1 MILDSQIVETTL
13 LEYAR
18 TQRDPSFDSA
28 LVMSE
33 WYDLFPASD
42 SRSRKPLQW
51 PQNFPNAGRAG
62 VYFVFDE
69 SERLLYVGMSE
80 TNVQSRLGRYFGY
93 ENGRSGPCKIK
104 DITPAWKT
112 RPRYVRTIAVAKS
125 WEAPILERFLIGVL
139 QPLENTRGVS
149 RTQSA

>member
-1 MILDSQIVETTL
+1 MICDSQTVEASL
-13 LEYAR
+13 LEYTQ
-18 TQRDPSFDSA
+18 TQRDLSFSST

-42 SRSRKPLQW
+42 SRPRKPLQW

-62 VYFVFDE
+62 VYFVFNE
-69 SERLLYVGMSE
+69 SETLVYIGMSE

-93 ENGRSGPCKIK
+93 DNGRSGPCKIK

-112 RPRYVRTIAVAKS
+112 SPRYVRTIAVAKS

-139 QPLENTRGVS
+139 QPSDNTRGVS
-149 RTQSA
+149 RPQSG